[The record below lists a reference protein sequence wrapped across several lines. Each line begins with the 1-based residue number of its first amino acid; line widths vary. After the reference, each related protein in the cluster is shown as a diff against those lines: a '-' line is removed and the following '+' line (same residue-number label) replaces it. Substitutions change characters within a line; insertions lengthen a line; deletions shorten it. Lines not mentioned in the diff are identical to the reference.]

1 MRALRVSLPVS
12 GDVMPVD
19 LDLSPT
25 GVAVFRQPLDE
36 GLLVLL
42 GGEEVGVSQRIA
54 IGVPIRSGNRGI
66 RPPPVIQPPLLL
78 VHTRID
84 AARSIRNERRL
95 EVVGHRQNEMK
106 RLRHLLSPR
115 EALPPEGRH
124 PPKTP

>member
-1 MRALRVSLPVS
+1 MQ
-12 GDVMPVD
+12 VD

-66 RPPPVIQPPLLL
+66 RPSPAIQPPLLL
-78 VHTRID
+78 VHTRVD
-84 AARSIRNERRL
+84 AARSIWNERRF

-106 RLRHLLSPR
+106 WPRRLSSR
-115 EALPPEGRH
+115 EALPRECRH
-124 PPKTP
+124 PPETPKGFEHLST